1 MKTKNLFTGLFL
13 ILFIMLGLQASGVN
27 ISYDYNII
35 IEGDFDLR
43 LKTLDDYTYNMQS
56 ANVFSFFSLSFEIKK
71 FYLRFGL
78 PLFLI
83 EESMFISEEVD
94 GLNSGIKLKRQF
106 PHLYVG
112 IYYRLF
118 QFKKLKIF
126 IGLDILGGKT
136 KLELFSSSNLTDT
149 SSYKTDGNLTSFSP
163 SLIINIGNY
172 SLQVSQPYYLMRSF
186 YVGRDNISSDL
197 KPKSKILTF
206 SLFFKMTEDIIPL
219 DSNDEKSVEL
229 LGKPAPDFELTD
241 INGKVWKLSDLKGKV
256 VVMDFWA
263 TWCAPCVK
271 EMKELIPILE
281 KYKNRDDF
289 IFLTINSENL
299 KKEDYDKFIKKLGV
313 NDFPT
318 LLDTGNKV
326 NSAYGI
332 NAIPAL
338 VVIDKEG
345 KVASHIVGYSPFG
358 LNNLEKEID
367 KLLKESKPKP
377 EPLPLPKPEPTPKP
391 KPKLESEPEPEP
403 LPLPKPEPTPK
414 PKPKLEPEPEPE
426 PEPQPLPKPEPIPEP
441 KGETRG
447 PKLTSKITPEYPPK
461 ARQMGLEGKVVIEV
475 TVDINGNV
483 INYKIIE
490 SAGNILDNAVIKA
503 VQKAKFNPALKDGKP
518 VEGKYVFSPYTFR
531 I

>member
-1 MKTKNLFTGLFL
+1 MKTKNLFTGLFI

-391 KPKLESEPEPEP
+391 KPKLE
-403 LPLPKPEPTPK
+403 
-414 PKPKLEPEPEPE
+414 PEPEPE